1 MAHDFT
7 DQSNYQQA
15 VITGG
20 KSIKPIGIEKEGEI
34 FKWIIVDG
42 NETRY
47 LASNKGRIYST
58 IDRELIVPK
67 VAKRSRLTSFNYS

>member
-42 NETRY
+42 Q
-47 LASNKGRIYST
+47 
-58 IDRELIVPK
+58 
-67 VAKRSRLTSFNYS
+67 